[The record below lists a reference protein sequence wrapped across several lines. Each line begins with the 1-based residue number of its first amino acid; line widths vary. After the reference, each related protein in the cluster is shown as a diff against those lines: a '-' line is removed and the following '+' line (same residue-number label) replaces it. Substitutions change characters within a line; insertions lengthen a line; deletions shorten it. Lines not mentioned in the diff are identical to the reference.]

1 MKELQ
6 GGIGALFTDPDPDH
20 ARAHF
25 QTKSRALTN
34 KLMTVREA
42 VRRFVHDGDYLA
54 VGGFGGV
61 RIPTAVLHEIVRQ
74 GRKHLGF
81 SGHTATHD
89 NQILAAGECF
99 DRCDIAYVIG
109 LEARGLSPQSRR
121 YFESGKGQVTEWTN
135 AGLYWRYQAA
145 ALGVP
150 FIPGR
155 SMLGSDTLKYS
166 GAKVVECPYT
176 NKPLVLYPALYP
188 DIAVIHVHEADV
200 HGNARIQGTT
210 IADQTLARAA
220 KRIIL
225 TTEKI
230 VSTDEIRRDPSST
243 RIPYYAVDAVCEV
256 PYGGYPSNMPYLYFS
271 DEEHLRQWLE
281 VEKDPEAHRRFV
293 DKYILG
299 TRDFHEYLHLCGG
312 LRRMIELERLE
323 RMIAKP
329 DTYGEEK
336 EVLI

>member
-1 MKELQ
+1 MKELFQ
-6 GGIGALFTDPDPDH
+6 GLGELFTDPDPDK

-25 QTKSRALTN
+25 HQKSRALTN
-34 KLMTVREA
+34 KLMTVKEA

-74 GRKHLGF
+74 GRKNLGF

-121 YFESGKGQVTEWTN
+121 YFESGKVKISEWTN

-155 SMLGSDTLKYS
+155 SMLGTDTLKYS
-166 GAKVVECPYT
+166 GAKVVECPFT
-176 NKPLVLYPALYP
+176 GKPLVLFPALYP
-188 DIAVIHVHEADV
+188 DIAVIHVHESDV

-220 KRIIL
+220 KHIIL
-225 TTEKI
+225 SAERI
-230 VSTDEIRRDPSST
+230 VSTDEIRRDPSLT

-256 PYGGYPSNMPYLYFS
+256 PYGSYPSNMPYLYFS
-271 DEEHLRQWLE
+271 DEEHLRLWLD
-281 VEKDPEAHRRFV
+281 VEKDPVEHRKFI
-293 DKYILG
+293 DKYIMQ
-299 TRDFHEYLHLCGG
+299 TRDFNDYLQLCGG
-312 LRRMIELERLE
+312 LRRLIELERLE

-329 DTYGEEK
+329 DTYGDEP

>member
-1 MKELQ
+1 MNVLQ
-6 GGIGALFTDPDPDH
+6 EGLGEIFTDPDPDH
-20 ARAHF
+20 AREHF
-25 QTKSRALTN
+25 RKKNRALTN

-61 RIPTAVLHEIVRQ
+61 RIPTALLHEILRQ
-74 GRKHLGF
+74 GRKKLGF

-109 LEARGLSPQSRR
+109 LEARGLSPASRR
-121 YFESGKGQVTEWTN
+121 YFESGKVKICEWTN

-155 SMLGSDTLKYS
+155 SMLGSDTFKYS
-166 GAKVVECPYT
+166 GAKLAECPFT
-176 NKPLVLYPALYP
+176 GKPFALFPALYP
-188 DIAVIHVHEADV
+188 DVAIIHVHEADIY
-200 HGNARIQGTT
+200 GNARIRGST

-220 KRIIL
+220 KHVLLTAERII
-225 TTEKI
+225 
-230 VSTDEIRRDPSST
+230 SNDDIRNCPSDT
-243 RIPYYAVDAVCEV
+243 RIPYFAVDAVCEV
-256 PYGGYPSNMPYLYFS
+256 PYGSYPANMPYLYFS
-271 DEEHLRQWLE
+271 DERHLKEWLE
-281 VEKDPEAHRRFV
+281 SEKDPVKHQQFV
-293 DKYILG
+293 KELIFD
-299 TRDFHEYLHLCGG
+299 TRDFHEYLHVCGG

-329 DTYGEEK
+329 DTYGDEMEA
-336 EVLI
+336 LR